1 MVRETIQFY
10 RQQGRPIGYSRN
22 PAANMQILF
31 GFFLVLVAAI
41 LQGTFISPMT
51 MVDGWSWE
59 HTWATFSLLGM
70 FVLNWIIILV
80 LVPRIFA
87 VYATSPT
94 KDLMVL
100 GLFGMGWGLGAVL
113 FGLGM
118 DKLGM
123 ALGYPIIMGL
133 IAGLGAMIPLLF
145 FAPPIP
151 PVERVLVVLGT
162 VLVILGIV
170 VCSIGGSLRAP
181 FAHSASAGN
190 SSAFKAGLVIA
201 ILAGVLSCLP
211 NVGVAFGANVIHA
224 AAKLKVS
231 ASSSGDT
238 VWALLFT
245 SGCIVNLAYCF
256 YLMVSRKT
264 LHQYLG
270 RATPRNLGLSATM
283 AAMWI
288 GSFYLYGAGAT
299 RLGHLGVVMGWPL
312 FISLSILVG
321 NVWGLSRGEWK
332 GSPPKARRLLNQGLG
347 ILMVAIIT
355 LALSN
360 SF

>member
-1 MVRETIQFY
+1 MH
-10 RQQGRPIGYSRN
+10 
-22 PAANMQILF
+22 LLL
-31 GFFLVLVAAI
+31 GFFLVLLAAI
-41 LQGTFISPMT
+41 LQGTFILPMT
-51 MVDGWSWE
+51 KVDGWSWE

-70 FVLNWIIILV
+70 FVLNWIIILL
-80 LVPRIFA
+80 LVPQIFA
-87 VYATSPT
+87 VYATSPA
-94 KDLMVL
+94 KDLIIL
-100 GLFGMGWGLGAVL
+100 GLFGAGWGVGAVL

-133 IAGLGAMIPLLF
+133 IAGLGAMIPLLIF
-145 FAPPIP
+145 SP
-151 PVERVLVVLGT
+151 PVPPAEKALVVLGT
-162 VLVILGIV
+162 LLVILGII
-170 VCSIGGSLRAP
+170 VCSLAGSRRAP
-181 FAHSASAGN
+181 LNDRAAG
-190 SSAFKAGLVIA
+190 SSSSFKAGLVVA

-224 AAKLKVS
+224 ATNLKVS
-231 ASSSGDT
+231 ASSSGNT

-245 SGCIVNLAYCF
+245 FGCVVNLAYCF
-256 YLMVSRKT
+256 YLIVSRKT
-264 LHQYLG
+264 LHQYFG
-270 RATPRNLGLSATM
+270 RATPRNLGLSAMM

-312 FISLSILVG
+312 FISLSIVVG
-321 NVWGLSRGEWK
+321 NAWGLSRGEWN

-347 ILMVAIIT
+347 ILLVAIIT

-360 SF
+360 LF